1 MNMKDLIA
9 DRGESI
15 FKVLITDWCRN
26 NANLPWFSEA
36 VFLGQKHQT
45 TDFMV
50 ELYGAG
56 ATFSM
61 FYVQVKATRSPDT
74 GDGAGT
80 EADVGVRRGTK
91 SNASRT
97 WNTRRTLSGS
107 TLIQKGYIKAI
118 TPAMTSGFRGISTN
132 AEITCATL
140 KQLWAEVYAFWS
152 TMSGRILN
160 TNFA

>member
-15 FKVLITDWCRN
+15 LKVLITDWCRN

-61 FYVQVKATRSPDT
+61 FYVQVKATRFLDT
-74 GDGAGT
+74 WGRGGHGSSMSASGGEPRRTPQEHGT
-80 EADVGVRRGTK
+80 PGVRCRD
-91 SNASRT
+91 RH
-97 WNTRRTLSGS
+97 
-107 TLIQKGYIKAI
+107 
-118 TPAMTSGFRGISTN
+118 
-132 AEITCATL
+132 
-140 KQLWAEVYAFWS
+140 
-152 TMSGRILN
+152 
-160 TNFA
+160 